1 MVEATNFSGLNFAG
15 GFLETRGA
23 ERKSVSLRDFNL
35 AKQGGLQ
42 NPLASV
48 NDGVRKADFLEAKA
62 ERQGEVVAERGQGVE
77 SFQTSRRDFHDIQDE
92 VVIRNTEDSGILR
105 DEGEVSIVQ
114 VGNDLDKSAE
124 AGSNIN
130 HETRNSDVAARLEA
144 RENQEVF
151 VREQSF
157 ERAAEVT
164 DLAQRDQQDT
174 HALERQARRDE
185 FASRFTATDQPDNNP
200 ILDRRPAFP
209 LEDELVLRAAAEED
223 NGGEATRRHRAA
235 ISEIEASHDAAVA
248 QDSVSDRTESS
259 AGTSDPFDDIFQSSD
274 PNEVPTAANIAQQRE
289 QQDGV
294 GSLVD
299 LFT

>member
-1 MVEATNFSGLNFAG
+1 MVEATNFSGLNFSG

-23 ERKSVSLRDFNL
+23 ERKGVSLRDFNL

-48 NDGVRKADFLEAKA
+48 NDGVRKAEFIEAKA
-62 ERQGEVVAERGQGVE
+62 DRRGEVNAERGQGGE
-77 SFQTSRRDFHDIQDE
+77 AFQTSRRDFHDIQDE
-92 VVIRNTEDSGILR
+92 VVIRKTEDSGILR
-105 DEGEVSIVQ
+105 NEGEENIVQ
-114 VGNDLDKSAE
+114 TSNNLDKSADSG
-124 AGSNIN
+124 ANVDLKAKV
-130 HETRNSDVAARLEA
+130 SDVAARLEA

-157 ERAAEVT
+157 ERAVEVT
-164 DLAQRDQQDT
+164 DLSQRDQQDT

-185 FASRFTATDQPDNNP
+185 FASRFTGADQPDNNP
-200 ILDRRPAFP
+200 ILERRPAFP
-209 LEDELVLRAAAEED
+209 LEDELVLREAAQED
-223 NGGEATRRHRAA
+223 NVAESSRRQRAV
-235 ISEIEASHDAAVA
+235 ISEIEASRTASVEHDAASDEVA
-248 QDSVSDRTESS
+248 PAERDSLEDTFG
-259 AGTSDPFDDIFQSSD
+259 ATD

-289 QQDGV
+289 QLNGV